1 MCSPLTFFS
10 FRGSIQGA
18 GIGVEG
24 STKGK
29 KGPKSV
35 KNGKSTEIEK
45 NIKKTR
51 ALNDTEGKIEPISHK
66 YEIYHFHSIS

>member
-1 MCSPLTFFS
+1 MCWSPLTPFF

-18 GIGVEG
+18 GIEVEG

-29 KGPKSV
+29 NGPKSV

-45 NIKKTR
+45 NIKKTEIKKKQKTFL
-51 ALNDTEGKIEPISHK
+51 ALCWSQLTL
-66 YEIYHFHSIS
+66 FFL